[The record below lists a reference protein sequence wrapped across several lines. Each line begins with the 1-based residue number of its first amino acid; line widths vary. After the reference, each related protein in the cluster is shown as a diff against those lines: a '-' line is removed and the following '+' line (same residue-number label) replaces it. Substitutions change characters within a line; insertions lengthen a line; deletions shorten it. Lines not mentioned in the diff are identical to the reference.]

1 MPSSTGRPSALIRVM
16 DSGQLLG
23 ANFLATYSVPLTGGS
38 TIRLQGVDWTAT
50 QSFPVHCFTH
60 LQLQPNGTIF
70 YWDSQ
75 STGEGNGV
83 RWSWRGDLPLGVG
96 DGFQVVGTA
105 DGSIQWGAV
114 AWALIEPRL
123 A

>member
-1 MPSSTGRPSALIRVM
+1 MPAERPSALIRVI
-16 DSGQLLG
+16 DSGQQLG
-23 ANFLATYSVPLTGGS
+23 ANFLATYMAP
-38 TIRLQGVDWTAT
+38 TIGATTYRIQGVDWTAT
-50 QSFPVHCFTH
+50 QAAPVHCFTH
-60 LQLQPNGTIF
+60 LELAPTGSIF

-83 RWSWRGDLPLGVG
+83 RWSWRGDLPLEAGEG
-96 DGFQVVGTA
+96 LRVVGTA

-114 AWALIEPRL
+114 AWALIQPRL